1 MRERISWQDVQEAY
15 IKYKSF
21 IYYDTSELFQ
31 RMKLAEFESSVN
43 SDNKPFGSKNHSD
56 VRDNKK
62 SPMERKFE
70 SIANLIN
77 SHLTHNTYKDF
88 LDEID
93 LICLP
98 KNFEKKGE
106 EEGNFIT
113 NSRISD
119 TYTID
124 RITIFADIP
133 VELHL
138 VAILWIMKFGYKLD
152 AKFDSSCLGN
162 RLILNENLRGVV
174 NGSGLFKPYFAQY
187 QKWRDTAVQEA
198 QNKLDAGNKI
208 AFINLDL
215 KDYFYSVQLDF
226 NEVERDVWG
235 KDGYEDTS
243 NVHHILKE
251 LYERFTE
258 KLSSKR
264 LINYDINSNG
274 IKKCVLPI
282 GVATSYIF
290 GNYYLREF
298 DKKIRKLIP
307 QVYYGRYVDDIL
319 LVIENPDYNIH
330 EYGVSEDKQFSAER
344 DHGLNDTSTVKQ
356 NNLTKTDKFIL
367 RTLGTIIELDDS
379 HKNPKRFSKIKKD
392 NDARFKI
399 KEIEGASFQSKK
411 TLVYHFDCNESTA
424 VIDKLKQ
431 ELEARSSEFRD
442 FPDETESDKSFD
454 EQAYY
459 LLFDGTEGKIRT
471 LKDYKEN
478 RYGLSVFLA
487 NRIFAALRRSKEN
500 DSTETKKLL
509 KLFKGMNNL
518 EHFRLWEKLFTYFL
532 VNEDADGFVSFY
544 KHTYSEIMKLRKK
557 GENKIQESEITY
569 SDIANSLFR
578 YFVIAYKMPLALN
591 PGFLKKGSKAYK
603 DILIF
608 ENIQNINKRITE
620 NTEERDFSCF
630 RKSNLIRHHYLSLPL
645 LNYITEAQSSKINW
659 CSRSVLRSSHFKGG
673 EFNIEKNSVLLSP
686 RMVKFWECCFIVV
699 YNEVLKKSA
708 KPADSCNPRHSYI
721 KLFIDSDLQEGYFL
735 DEAFKLYTQIN
746 EIHFP
751 HGRHTKKD
759 FYNRNIKP
767 IRYKDG
773 QNPVDITEL
782 QIQINEKFER
792 NPRIS
797 IANTEV
803 TIRNLESSIKNKPI
817 FNTNRYNT
825 FAKLLKESRVEGADL
840 FILPECSVP
849 YDFVPSLANYSE
861 RNQMAIIAGLE
872 HWNVNDIVYN
882 FIVSIIPVTVDGIK
896 DAVVIYRLKNHYS
909 HAEELMIRGYG
920 YKVPKPEPYKYDLI
934 NWRNLYFTSFYCFEL
949 ADTYHRSIFRSKID
963 LLIASEWNKDTP
975 YFSNIVEA
983 SSRDLHCYI
992 AQVNTS
998 QYGDSR
1004 ITQPTESARKDL
1016 LKLKGGRNNTILVE
1030 EMNIKNLREF
1040 QLKYFERIKADRDEA
1055 FKPLP
1060 PDWDRKDV
1068 NKRMEN
1074 KWIFTNEFEVN
1085 RTNILD
1091 YLEKKKEY
1099 FYSTYQIVQI
1109 GLFGSYARGTQTEDS
1124 DIEILIEF
1132 EENTTSIYYKK
1143 FAFRQEIETDFN
1155 HGVDVCR
1162 IKSIKSAF
1170 KGQILAEA
1178 VLV

>member
-1 MRERISWQDVQEAY
+1 MREIISWQDVQEAY

-31 RMKLAEFESSVN
+31 RRKLAEFESSSISERDAFSSRLN
-43 SDNKPFGSKNHSD
+43 SEKRKI
-56 VRDNKK
+56 KK
-62 SPMERKFE
+62 SPLERKFKQ
-70 SIANLIN
+70 IANLIN
-77 SHLTHNTYKDF
+77 THHVKHGFSQF

-93 LICLP
+93 LISLP
-98 KNFEKKGE
+98 KNFVKKGDE
-106 EEGNFIT
+106 EDNFIT
-113 NSRISD
+113 NTRISD

-133 VELHL
+133 IELHL

-162 RLILNENLRGVV
+162 RLILNEDLRGVV
-174 NGSGLFKPYFAQY
+174 IGSGLFKPYFAQY
-187 QKWRDTAVQEA
+187 QKWRDTAVKEA

-264 LINYDINSNG
+264 LINHDINSNG

-330 EYGVSEDKQFSAER
+330 EDGVSEDIQFSADR
-344 DHGLNDTSTVKQ
+344 DHGLDDTSTVKQ

-379 HKNPKRFSKIKKD
+379 HKNPEPFSKIKKD

-509 KLFKGMNNL
+509 NLFKGMNNL
-518 EHFRLWEKLFTYFL
+518 EHFRLWEKIFTYLL
-532 VNEDADGFVSFY
+532 VNEDAEGFISFY
-544 KHTYSEIMKLRKK
+544 VHTFREIVKLTKNSAK
-557 GENKIQESEITY
+557 EIQGSEITY
-569 SDIANSLFR
+569 TDVVQSLLRYFDIAC
-578 YFVIAYKMPLALN
+578 KMALALN
-591 PGFLKKGSKAYK
+591 PAFLTKVKKMLRNSRVPQSSDIREIQKIYK
-603 DILIF
+603 VMNL
-608 ENIQNINKRITE
+608 NIVPK
-620 NTEERDFSCF
+620 DLLLF
-630 RKSNLIRHHYLSLPL
+630 RKSNLIRHHYISIPL
-645 LNYITEAQSSKINW
+645 LNYITQAQDSKVNW
-659 CSRSVLRSSHFKGG
+659 CSRSVLRSSKFKGG
-673 EFNIEKNSVLLSP
+673 EFDYDHNSLSLSP
-686 RMVKFWECCFIVV
+686 RIVKFWECCLIVV
-699 YNEVLKKSA
+699 YKEVLNKSA
-708 KPADSCNPRHSYI
+708 KPADSCDPRHNYI
-721 KLFIDSDLQEGYFL
+721 KLFIDSNLQEGYFL

-746 EIHFP
+746 ELPFP
-751 HGRHTKKD
+751 HGRPTRKD
-759 FYNRNIKP
+759 FYVRNKKP
-767 IRYKDG
+767 IKYNDG
-773 QNPVDITEL
+773 QKPVYITEL
-782 QIQINEKFER
+782 QIQVNKKFEE
-792 NPRIS
+792 NPKLS

-803 TIRNLESSIKNKPI
+803 TFSNIERSIKGKPKLDQD
-817 FNTNRYNT
+817 RYKT
-825 FAKLLKESRVEGADL
+825 FAKLLKESRVERADM

-849 YDFVPSLANYSE
+849 HDFTPSLASYSE

-882 FIVSIIPVTVDGIK
+882 FIVTIIPVTVNGIK

-909 HAEELMIRGYG
+909 HAEELLIRGYG
-920 YKVPKPEPYKYDLI
+920 YKVPKPEPYQYDLI

-963 LLIASEWNKDTP
+963 LLIASEWNRDTP

-983 SSRDLHCYI
+983 LSRDLHCFI

-1004 ITQPTESARKDL
+1004 LTQPTASARKDL
-1016 LKLKGGRNNTILVE
+1016 LKLKGGRNDTILVE
-1030 EMNIKNLREF
+1030 EMKIKNLREF
-1040 QLKYFERIKADRDEA
+1040 QLKYFERIQADRDET

-1068 NKRMEN
+1068 TKRIEN
-1074 KWIFTNEFEVN
+1074 KWIFT
-1085 RTNILD
+1085 
-1091 YLEKKKEY
+1091 
-1099 FYSTYQIVQI
+1099 
-1109 GLFGSYARGTQTEDS
+1109 EDS
-1124 DIEILIEF
+1124 
-1132 EENTTSIYYKK
+1132 
-1143 FAFRQEIETDFN
+1143 ETD
-1155 HGVDVCR
+1155 
-1162 IKSIKSAF
+1162 
-1170 KGQILAEA
+1170 
-1178 VLV
+1178 